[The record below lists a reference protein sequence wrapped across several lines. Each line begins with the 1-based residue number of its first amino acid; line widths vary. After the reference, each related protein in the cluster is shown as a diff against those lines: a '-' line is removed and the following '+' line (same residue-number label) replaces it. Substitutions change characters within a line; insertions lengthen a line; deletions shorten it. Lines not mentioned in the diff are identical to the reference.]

1 MIPRD
6 LLAQADHLCRLSPKR
21 PKQANLRRAVSASY
35 YAVFH
40 ALCRS
45 NADALVGKGAARPTR
60 AWMQTYRA
68 LDHAQQRADVKKQG
82 QGVFLC
88 RSKHLRIPSLAC
100 RSIGIAQITTQIK
113 TLPRRRQRS
122 LSALHV
128 LRLRRLILHL
138 QGIAELSPFMFCC
151 HTENHERVDRTAI
164 RAKVPC
170 AAVRPKG
177 CGLGVP
183 GRIARL

>member
-1 MIPRD
+1 MPC
-6 LLAQADHLCRLSPKR
+6 LLRIMRFFMPFAGQMPMLW
-21 PKQANLRRAVSASY
+21 SA
-35 YAVFH
+35 
-40 ALCRS
+40 
-45 NADALVGKGAARPTR
+45 
-60 AWMQTYRA
+60 RA
-68 LDHAQQRADVKKQG
+68 LRDRPARGCRRTAPLTMRRQRADVKRQG

-164 RAKVPC
+164 CAKVPC